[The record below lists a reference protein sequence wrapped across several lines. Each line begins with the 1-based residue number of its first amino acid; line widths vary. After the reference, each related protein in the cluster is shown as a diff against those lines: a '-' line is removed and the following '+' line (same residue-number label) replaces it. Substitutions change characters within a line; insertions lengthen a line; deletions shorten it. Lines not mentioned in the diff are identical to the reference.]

1 LHRPLGSDRKH
12 HPGAQRLRDSG
23 ANEVVTA
30 LAEAVV
36 QLAII
41 TQILHNEAEAYDD
54 LLQKVFFHA
63 IDRYDVSCHSSSG
76 FNESHTVSAKHFVM
90 ISVRCCISTWP
101 GCRRISNGDPSG
113 LFQEKSQREVST
125 LIDAPLGA
133 MKRESNSV
141 SKNSDAFGRLRD
153 KVVRI
158 Q

>member
-1 LHRPLGSDRKH
+1 M
-12 HPGAQRLRDSG
+12 
-23 ANEVVTA
+23 
-30 LAEAVV
+30 
-36 QLAII
+36 
-41 TQILHNEAEAYDD
+41 QILHNEAETYDT
-54 LLQKVFFHA
+54 LLQEVFFHA
-63 IDRYDVSCHSSSG
+63 IHRYDVSCHSSSG
-76 FNESHTVSAKHFVM
+76 FNESHTVSAKHVVM
-90 ISVRCCISTWP
+90 ISVRCCVSSWP

-125 LIDAPLGA
+125 RIDAPLGA